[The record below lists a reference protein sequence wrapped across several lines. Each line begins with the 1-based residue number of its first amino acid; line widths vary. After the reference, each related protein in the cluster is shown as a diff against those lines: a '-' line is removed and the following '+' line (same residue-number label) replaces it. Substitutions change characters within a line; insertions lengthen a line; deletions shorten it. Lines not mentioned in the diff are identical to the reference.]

1 MIVDAVDKALSYPLP
16 SSPRWL
22 SNPLHQSG
30 TAVLNRI
37 QQRQSLEK
45 ERGLTALLRTALLHR
60 TVGTAYERAAY
71 RPNIHT
77 ETTTTGSK
85 IEEYSFRS
93 EDAACSR
100 ATYLGR
106 YSQSEEYNKICR
118 VKRESESPA
127 SLSA

>member
-1 MIVDAVDKALSYPLP
+1 MIIDAVDKALSYALPLP
-16 SSPRWL
+16 TRWL
-22 SNPLHQSG
+22 SNSLHQSA
-30 TAVLNRI
+30 TAVLNCI
-37 QQRQSLEK
+37 QQCQILER

-71 RPNIHT
+71 KPNIHT

-93 EDAACSR
+93 EDAACSKV
-100 ATYLGR
+100 AYSVR

-118 VKRESESPA
+118 MKRG
-127 SLSA
+127 